1 VLGEVLGPGAQRLGG
16 TGEAVAEKDTG
27 LPALMAERL
36 GSGEDRHLGLLF
48 MKEA

>member
-1 VLGEVLGPGAQRLGG
+1 VLGEVLGPGAQRLRG